1 MALSTTGF
9 DEVTKELKRMRA
21 AQAPAIERAVK
32 DAAELGNKLAVDA
45 VFKRYGFKSRSY
57 VENLISVSI
66 HPKDLKAVISARYR
80 PSTLTR
86 FASPRYRVGKR
97 SAKAPAGFTVST
109 IRNQPVWFKGAFT
122 VIGRN
127 GNQLMFSRQKGD
139 NSWRALKGQK
149 SLYGPSVAGSFG
161 VIRDDIEPPIIKHLR
176 DRYGH
181 YAK

>member
-9 DEVTKELKRMRA
+9 DAVTQELKRMRT
-21 AQAPAIERAVK
+21 AQAPAIELAVK

-66 HPKDLKAVISARYR
+66 HPKALKAVISARYR

-86 FASPRYRVGKR
+86 FADPRYRTGKR
-97 SAKAPAGFTVST
+97 GQKVINGFTVST
-109 IRNQPVWFKGAFT
+109 IRNQAVWFKGAFT
-122 VIGRN
+122 VTGRN
-127 GNQLMFSRQKGD
+127 GNHLMFLRSKGD
-139 NSWRALKGQK
+139 NRWRELKGQK
-149 SLYGPSVAGSFG
+149 SLYGVSVAGSFG

-176 DRYGH
+176 ERYGH